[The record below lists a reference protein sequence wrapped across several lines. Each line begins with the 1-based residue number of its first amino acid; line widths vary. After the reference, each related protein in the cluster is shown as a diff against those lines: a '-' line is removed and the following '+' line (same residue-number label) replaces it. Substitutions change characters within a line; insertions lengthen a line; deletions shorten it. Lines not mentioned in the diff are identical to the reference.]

1 MYLHTMIIFSY
12 FNFLILEFLDQVPN
26 NTIER
31 LNKNW
36 VSERSLITHIHSQ
49 HFDSIPISITRQ
61 TEVSGV
67 LSNVLDAKE
76 MTKLCL

>member
-1 MYLHTMIIFSY
+1 M
-12 FNFLILEFLDQVPN
+12 DQVPN

-49 HFDSIPISITRQ
+49 HLDSIPISITRQ
-61 TEVSGV
+61 TKVSWF
-67 LSNVLDAKE
+67 LSNVLTLNRLIDDETMFVK
-76 MTKLCL
+76 